1 MEKFVST
8 KIVENTLAKSDI
20 HERWI
25 DDYFSDENKSFY
37 LSAFTYLYRELNIPV
52 GAHILD
58 VGCGSGTHS
67 ITLAKMG
74 FYVTGIDYSEHV
86 LDIAK
91 TNVEK
96 AGLQNKITLM
106 HNNILQLVNLPEF
119 DYVLCWGVLMH
130 IPEYEKALVQLSNHV
145 KPGGTLIISEVNM
158 QSLESRLQRFLNT
171 LRGKKNHFSKK
182 EYGVEQWWNSPSGKI
197 IVRHINVSWLQEF
210 YKKQNL
216 QFIKRIPGQ
225 FTESYT
231 VISNKLLLK
240 LIYGINS
247 LMFGYIKYHL
257 FLSGTSLYLKRL
269 KINCSE

>member
-8 KIVENTLAKSDI
+8 EIVENTLAKSDI
-20 HERWI
+20 HELWI
-25 DDYFSDENKSFY
+25 GDYFSDENKNFY
-37 LSAFTYLYRELNIPV
+37 LKAFAYLHKELNIPA

-67 ITLAKMG
+67 ITLARMG

-96 AGLQNKITLM
+96 AGLQDKITLM

-171 LRGKKNHFSKK
+171 IRGKKNHFSKK
-182 EYGVEQWWNSPSGKI
+182 EYGVEQWWDSPSGKI
-197 IVRHINVSWLQEF
+197 IVRHINVSWLQKF

-247 LMFGYIKYHL
+247 IMFGYIKLPSYSFGNIL
-257 FLSGTSLYLKRL
+257 VFK
-269 KINCSE
+269 KNKN